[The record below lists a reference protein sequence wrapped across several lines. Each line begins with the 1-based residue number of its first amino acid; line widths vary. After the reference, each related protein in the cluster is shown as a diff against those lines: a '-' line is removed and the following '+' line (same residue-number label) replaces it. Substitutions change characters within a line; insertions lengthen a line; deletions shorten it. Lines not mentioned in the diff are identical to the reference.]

1 MSTPLLKV
9 KNLKKYFVIKTNLI
23 GQPLLHLKAVDDV
36 SFELEEGKTLGVVGE
51 SGCGKTTMGRAI
63 LRLWDVD
70 GGEVIFNGDNIESIT
85 KKQMRKYRTQ
95 MQIIFQDPYS
105 SLPPRMNVGSIIAEA
120 VHVHGIIGGKPIG
133 FYELVIDPCVKV
145 IDRFIVQPI
154 AKFVVKPAVKGI
166 KFVVHSLRYKLC
178 KKYKAK
184 FDEQK
189 AEQERLEEERRN
201 RPLQETIVQS
211 EENQEKKE
219 VVSQGSQ
226 KIIDETKGLKRPYFR
241 CSTYTKNL
249 KRYTIEVMRECGL
262 QAHFYER
269 YPNEFS
275 GGQRQR
281 ICIARALAVKPRLVV
296 CDEPVSALDVSIQA
310 QIINLLEDLQENFN
324 LSFIFISHDL
334 SVVHH
339 ISNDVAVM
347 YLGSIVE
354 KGPKISM
361 FKNPLHP
368 YTQALLDAVPE
379 PDPRAKKE
387 KNFLK
392 GDVPTPI
399 NMPKGCKFCTRCEH
413 VLNICHEIRP
423 ELVEVEPEHFVA
435 CHLHFDYFALKGEEI
450 SQEEKERLYKKFEK
464 IAIQEE
470 LPKTE
475 EEKLIDEALKSE
487 EN

>member
-1 MSTPLLKV
+1 MPTPLLKV
-9 KNLKKYFVIKTNLI
+9 ENLKKYFVIQTNLI
-23 GQPLLHLKAVDDV
+23 GQPTLHLKATDGV

-51 SGCGKTTMGRAI
+51 SGCGKTTMGRAV

-70 GGEVIFNGDNIESIT
+70 GGRVVFNGERIDNIP
-85 KKQMRKYRTQ
+85 KNQMRKYRTQ

-105 SLPPRMNVGSIIAEA
+105 SLPPRMNVGSIISEA
-120 VHVHGIIGGKPIG
+120 VHVHGLVGGKPIG
-133 FYELVIDPCVKV
+133 ISELIGKYVIS
-145 IDRFIVQPI
+145 PI
-154 AKFVVKPAVKGI
+154 AKFVVNPIVKI
-166 KFVVHSLRYKLC
+166 CKSLIHKVRYKLC
-178 KKYKAK
+178 KKYQARH
-184 FDEQK
+184 DVLE
-189 AEQERLEEERRN
+189 AERLRDEEEARQ
-201 RPLQETIVQS
+201 LA
-211 EENQEKKE
+211 EERANSPQNEEKKE
-219 VVSQGSQ
+219 SVGSQ
-226 KIIDETKGLKRPYFR
+226 KIIDETKDLKRPFFR
-241 CSTYTKNL
+241 SAVYAENL

-262 QAHFYER
+262 QPHFYER

-354 KGPKISM
+354 KGPKVPM

-368 YTQALLDAVPE
+368 YTKVLLDAVPD

-387 KNFLK
+387 KSILR

-399 NMPKGCKFCTRCEH
+399 NMPKGCKFCTRCPH
-413 VLNICHEIRP
+413 VLNVCHEIRP
-423 ELVEVEPEHFVA
+423 ELVEIEPEHFVA
-435 CHLHFDYFALKGEEI
+435 CHLHYDYYELTGTEI
-450 SQEEKERLYKKFEK
+450 SPEEKEKMYQKPEVK
-464 IAIQEE
+464 AVEE
-470 LPKTE
+470 EQKTE
-475 EEKLIDEALKSE
+475 EEVLIENALAE
-487 EN
+487 EKQKNQEEQPQE